1 TSANYQLA
9 MHRCR
14 ILNLP
19 PHRALTPFE
28 ALHEGSMKADRWF
41 HSCTGVVFLVTV
53 LAGSHWFVMAGRG
66 AAGRVIDRGI
76 FVLELGTA
84 SQSLPSLLSGG
95 GGQFFEEASS
105 VIKVEGERYPATPR
119 KADRPLEP
127 DCLRSKRDKVD
138 KAFGSTCEPA

>member
-1 TSANYQLA
+1 
-9 MHRCR
+9 
-14 ILNLP
+14 
-19 PHRALTPFE
+19 
-28 ALHEGSMKADRWF
+28 MKADRWF

-119 KADRPLEP
+119 KADRPLEI
-127 DCLRSKRDKVD
+127 DGLLRRSGVFLSARDKTAHVA
-138 KAFGSTCEPA
+138 KKGHSETGSWPLSLEVLHRVAL